1 MDKLTKGIL
10 TVIAVGVIG
19 INVQML
25 NGGSG
30 FISKADASSHTV
42 QKVVI
47 CDNTGSSCAAVGT
60 VEGKNVEVLLTHNVQ
75 GN

>member
-1 MDKLTKGIL
+1 MDKFTKGIL

-30 FISKADASSHTV
+30 FITKANAMNMDLV
-42 QKVVI
+42 KVEI
-47 CDNTGSSCAAVGT
+47 CDISKCAGLTYDGHLKVK
-60 VEGKNVEVLLTHNVQ
+60 VEK
-75 GN
+75 

>member
-1 MDKLTKGIL
+1 MDKFTKGIL

-30 FISKADASSHTV
+30 FITKANALNMDLPKF
-42 QKVVI
+42 QI
-47 CDNTGSSCAAVGT
+47 CGFANCA
-60 VEGKNVEVLLTHNVQ
+60 EVNQYGQLMIATQL

>member
-1 MDKLTKGIL
+1 MDKFTKGIL

-30 FISKADASSHTV
+30 FITKANALGHEEIIKV
-42 QKVVI
+42 QVCNIIGKCAGITYDEKLIVKVE
-47 CDNTGSSCAAVGT
+47 D
-60 VEGKNVEVLLTHNVQ
+60 
-75 GN
+75 

>member
-1 MDKLTKGIL
+1 MDKFTKGIL

-30 FISKADASSHTV
+30 FITKANAMNMDLV
-42 QKVVI
+42 KVEI
-47 CDNTGSSCAAVGT
+47 CDISKCAGLTYDGKLEVK
-60 VEGKNVEVLLTHNVQ
+60 VEK
-75 GN
+75 

>member
-10 TVIAVGVIG
+10 TVIAVGIIG
-19 INVQML
+19 INFQL
-25 NGGSG
+25 FNGDI
-30 FISKADASSHTV
+30 ISKANASSHTV

-60 VEGKNVEVLLTHNVQ
+60 VDGKNVEVLLTHNVQ

>member
-1 MDKLTKGIL
+1 MDKFTKGIL

-30 FISKADASSHTV
+30 FITKANAANTV
-42 QKVVI
+42 MQQVQI
-47 CDNTGSSCAAVGT
+47 CDPTATCAKIYHGRIQ
-60 VEGKNVEVLLTHNVQ
+60 VQ
-75 GN
+75 NKKGF